1 MLFEGLK
8 AVIVGSNC
16 KFKIV
21 MTKYYRSQHDVHYH
35 CTRANVAQ
43 DSAKRSSDIEIL
55 ASYNALSG
63 FMAACQC
70 LACSSFHK
78 QPVHD
83 EMDVAGVH

>member
-21 MTKYYRSQHDVHYH
+21 MTKYYTSQHDVHYH

-43 DSAKRSSDIEIL
+43 DSAKRYSDVEIL

-63 FMAACQC
+63 FMAEGPPDNALLAAASINNQC
-70 LACSSFHK
+70 
-78 QPVHD
+78 
-83 EMDVAGVH
+83 MTRWT